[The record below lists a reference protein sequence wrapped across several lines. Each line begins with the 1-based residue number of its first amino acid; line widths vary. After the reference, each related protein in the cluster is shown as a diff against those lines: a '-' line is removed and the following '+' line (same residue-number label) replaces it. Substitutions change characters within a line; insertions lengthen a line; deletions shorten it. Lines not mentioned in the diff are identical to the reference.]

1 MANQDEEDT
10 STYTVRV
17 EKAVYDKDGELD
29 WIQTTNE
36 YEFDTYEEA
45 LEEYNAYIIEPIG
58 EMLYLDQYDEDG
70 DQENIES
77 RGKYKHE
84 EEEEKKCEICSVLSA
99 SCDCDKC
106 GIHGCYDCVVGAT
119 SNDEDINLC
128 DKCYEWNTEEE
139 EREERELE
147 EYCEWL
153 RLKDIDCGD
162 DETLKEF
169 KAFKA
174 AKAQKEYEEQMKE

>member
-1 MANQDEEDT
+1 MSNQTETKQMKNALRHNGATAPQRPKKKEEEEEEDT

-29 WIQTTNE
+29 WIRTTNE

-58 EMLYLDQYDEDG
+58 EMLYLDEKDEDG

-84 EEEEKKCEICSVLSA
+84 EEE
-99 SCDCDKC
+99 
-106 GIHGCYDCVVGAT
+106 
-119 SNDEDINLC
+119 
-128 DKCYEWNTEEE
+128 
-139 EREERELE
+139 
-147 EYCEWL
+147 
-153 RLKDIDCGD
+153 
-162 DETLKEF
+162 
-169 KAFKA
+169 
-174 AKAQKEYEEQMKE
+174 